1 MQDKRIGRRRFL
13 WVAGGALGAS
23 MLLCGGVATV
33 AATPT
38 PALNFGQSSCGKGRN
53 MQKVLVA
60 YASRCGST
68 AEVGQ
73 AIADQLCARGATV
86 DVCSVEEVQD
96 VAAYDAVVL
105 GSAIRMGKW
114 LPAALELVE
123 QNTAA
128 LQAKQTA
135 FFTVHM
141 LNADDSAASRQARA
155 AYVEPVHA
163 LMTPQYEAFFT
174 GKMDMS
180 KLSFLDR
187 MVAKMVKSK
196 DEDRRDWPAIRA
208 WGEQIFAA

>member
-1 MQDKRIGRRRFL
+1 MAEQHISRRRFL

-23 MLLCGGVATV
+23 MLMCGGLATV
-33 AATPT
+33 VAAPT
-38 PALNFGQSSCGKGRN
+38 PASNFGQSSCGKGRN

-73 AIADQLCARGATV
+73 AIADQLCQRGAAV

-96 VAAYDAVVL
+96 VAAYDTVVL
-105 GSAIRMGKW
+105 GSAIRMGQW
-114 LPAALELVE
+114 LPAAVQFVE
-123 QNTAA
+123 RNAA
-128 LQAKQTA
+128 TLQARQSA
-135 FFTVHM
+135 FYTVHM
-141 LNADDSAASRQARA
+141 LNADDSEASRQARA

-163 LMTPQYEAFFT
+163 VMTPQYEAFFT

-180 KLSFLDR
+180 KLSFVDR

-208 WGEQIFAA
+208 WGRQIFA